1 MVSCYGGIMATELD
15 LNYVRSLVAIVRE
28 GSFAAAARATRL
40 PTSSLSRQISRLEAQ
55 LGTRLLERTTRSL
68 RLTEAGR
75 LLVERARPMVD
86 DMRQLVASLQDHQT
100 SFQGTLDVGVPA
112 ELARRWLG
120 TILARFAV
128 EHPHVECRMHLDA
141 SDLSAEGLDLTLIFQ
156 RGPAAASSMIAQK
169 LQSWPSHVVAAP
181 SLLARTGMPSRL
193 SQLASLP
200 CISTLAALDGAPWRF
215 LTRDGRLVHAPVA
228 ARYRVDSA
236 ALACTAAEQGVGF
249 ALLPEPSYR
258 EALRLGTVQLV
269 PLELA
274 PAPLDLLAVYPSRE
288 HQAPKM
294 RALLAALR
302 ASAAGLKRRAT

>member
-1 MVSCYGGIMATELD
+1 MATELD

-86 DMRQLVASLQDHQT
+86 DMSQLAASLQHYQT
-100 SFQGTLDVGVPA
+100 SFRGSLDVGVPT

-141 SDLSAEGLDLTLIFQ
+141 SDPLAAGLDLALTFQ
-156 RGPAAASSMIAQK
+156 RGPVSASSMIAQK
-169 LQSWPSHVVAAP
+169 LKSWPSHVIAAP

-193 SQLASLP
+193 AQLASLP

-215 LTRDGRLVHAPVA
+215 LTRDGCIVHSPVA

-249 ALLPEPSYR
+249 ALLPEPCCR
-258 EALRLGTVQLV
+258 EALRVGTVELV

-274 PAPLDLLAVYPSRE
+274 PAPLDLLVVYPSRE

-302 ASAAGLKRRAT
+302 DSADGLKRRANPPAGQK